1 MENTFEE
8 QVGYWAHMLDES
20 FRDEKQLNE
29 RRMVGPAGAAK
40 GLNGGVDEI
49 ADFRQKLEDG
59 VVEFEFTKADG
70 TKRHAVGATSE
81 QIVPTSERRKLDPS
95 YDTNL
100 TSYQHRG
107 AYIIW
112 FWDLDK
118 NAVRC
123 FNTNRFE
130 GIVKYEQTS
139 QHVTPDVKKV
149 GDIYLHQDV
158 DDGMM
163 KTFDPETASQINS
176 QIGSEIA
183 SGSNGFSSILVGGGF
198 SNADSDFGSV
208 EIAAGPSNEPIL
220 RIEIRKHGSDNDQP
234 YPLKINEMRKYIL
247 EKWGV
252 NIKKVIVDGQFE
264 F

>member
-70 TKRHAVGATSE
+70 TKRHAVGTTSE

-100 TSYQHRG
+100 TSY
-107 AYIIW
+107 
-112 FWDLDK
+112 
-118 NAVRC
+118 
-123 FNTNRFE
+123 
-130 GIVKYEQTS
+130 
-139 QHVTPDVKKV
+139 
-149 GDIYLHQDV
+149 
-158 DDGMM
+158 
-163 KTFDPETASQINS
+163 
-176 QIGSEIA
+176 
-183 SGSNGFSSILVGGGF
+183 
-198 SNADSDFGSV
+198 
-208 EIAAGPSNEPIL
+208 
-220 RIEIRKHGSDNDQP
+220 
-234 YPLKINEMRKYIL
+234 
-247 EKWGV
+247 
-252 NIKKVIVDGQFE
+252 
-264 F
+264 